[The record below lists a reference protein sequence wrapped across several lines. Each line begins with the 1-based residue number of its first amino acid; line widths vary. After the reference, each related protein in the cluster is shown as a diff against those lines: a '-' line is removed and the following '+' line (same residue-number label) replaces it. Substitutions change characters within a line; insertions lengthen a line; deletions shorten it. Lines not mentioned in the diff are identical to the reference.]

1 MAMPMRG
8 YRLCLLL
15 LVALLSV
22 SVPVARAVAA
32 TVPDTPLPVDPA
44 VHMHT
49 LDNGV
54 TYWIRS
60 HATPPGKITFWLY
73 IDTGSVNEDDGQ
85 EGIAHYLEHLAFNGS
100 QHFPPGELVKYFESI
115 GLRFGQ
121 HQNAFTSFDQTTYTL
136 TLPNTEPDTLDKGLL
151 YLSDV
156 AHRMLLTPE
165 EINQERNVILEEKRA
180 RKGVQQ
186 RLMDQLLPALL
197 PGSRV
202 AKRLPIGLESSIHRV
217 QRDDFLA
224 YYRKWYH
231 PANVTVLAVGDTPVE
246 TIEAAIKKHF
256 AGWTAPGP
264 APADLDYGMTP
275 FTSSRAIILTD
286 PELTSASVET
296 LAIGPWRPVTTRED
310 YRQQLLERLGTWIVN
325 RRFNQLIQEGNAPYQ
340 SADVSIGRLFG
351 VASEI
356 SAEAESEPS
365 AWHESL
371 RALISEI
378 KRAWQHGFA
387 AQELDDAKSAFLSA
401 AERAVQTEPTRDAG
415 SFIRIMNRARSAGEQ
430 PRSAAQFLKL
440 QQDLLPAITLQD
452 VATVFTETFTP
463 DAIAAIVLLPDHK
476 DVEVPSQNDV
486 LTLVNTV
493 WERPTEPWQGAQ
505 RPTALLEQTPTPGAI
520 AERSRD
526 EVLGITHMT
535 FANNVRLHYRYMD
548 FKKDDVTVVITLA
561 GGIIRETATSRGL
574 TSVATLPLSSPATAR
589 FSSTAL
595 RDFMTGKKVGVSMDQ
610 TADTVSL
617 RVSGAPEALE
627 DGLELAYL
635 LLREAT
641 IEPASV
647 KLWKREQL
655 QNLEARRT
663 QVSDLTREAA
673 ALVLSGNDARQQAL
687 TLQQVEARS
696 QEIPQAQAWLD
707 NLLRSAPMEVAIV
720 GDVPIDRALTLAAT
734 YLGSLP
740 SRPRTDPGLKA
751 LRQVPGFTGPMEKI
765 VSVDTITP
773 RAQPILMW
781 RSAPWSDVQGRRLS
795 YLAARIL
802 ERRMR
807 EEIREKHGLTY
818 STATYARPAKDYPAM
833 SALYIQ
839 FTTDPDKTREA
850 VQLARAVVETFAT
863 EGPTDD
869 EMETVRRQMRHMV
882 ESMLQEPPFWV
893 NLLSDLDYHDTNLE
907 DVHGLLD
914 KLMAYTKDDITM
926 AIKQTVQPERF
937 ALVIGEPK

>member
-1 MAMPMRG
+1 MPMIA
-8 YRLCLLL
+8 YRLRLLL
-15 LVALLSV
+15 LVVLLSV
-22 SVPVARAVAA
+22 SLLVARGTAVAA
-32 TVPDTPLPVDPA
+32 PDTPLPADPA
-44 VHMHT
+44 IHMHT

-60 HATPPGKITFWLY
+60 HATPPGKMTFWLHV
-73 IDTGSVNEDDGQ
+73 DTGSVNEADGQ

-100 QHFPPGELVKYFESI
+100 KHFPPGELVKYFESI

-156 AHRMLLTPE
+156 AHRLLLTPA

-180 RKGVQQ
+180 RKGAQQ

-202 AKRLPIGLESSIHRV
+202 AKRLPIGLESSILSM

-224 YYRKWYH
+224 YYSKWYH
-231 PANVTVLAVGDTPVE
+231 PANVTVLAVGDAPVE
-246 TIEAAIKKHF
+246 TIAAAITKHF
-256 AGWTAPGP
+256 AGWTAPEP
-264 APADLDYGMTP
+264 APNDLDYGIAP
-275 FTSSRAIILTD
+275 YASSRAIILTD

-296 LAIGPWRPVTTRED
+296 FAIGPWRPVTTRED
-310 YRQQLLERLGTWIVN
+310 YRQQLLRRLGTWIVN
-325 RRFNQLIQEGNAPYQ
+325 RRFNQLIREGNAPYQ
-340 SADVSIGRLFG
+340 SANVSIDRLFDR
-351 VASEI
+351 VSQF

-365 AWHESL
+365 AWQESL
-371 RALISEI
+371 RALITEV
-378 KRAWQHGFA
+378 KRAWQHGFT
-387 AQELDDAKSAFLSA
+387 AQELDDAKNAFLSA
-401 AERAVQTEPTRDAG
+401 AEHAVQTEPTRDAR
-415 SFIRIMNRARSAGEQ
+415 SFIYMMNRALSNGER
-430 PRSAAQFLKL
+430 PRSAAQALKL
-440 QQDLLPAITLQD
+440 QQDLLPDITLQD
-452 VATVFTETFTP
+452 VATTFTKTFTP
-463 DAIAAIVLLPDHK
+463 DAIAAIVLLPDK
-476 DVEVPSQNDV
+476 AGLDVPGQDDV

-493 WERPTEPWQGAQ
+493 WKRPTEPWQGTQ
-505 RPTALLEQTPTPGAI
+505 RPTALLEQTPTPGPI

-526 EVLGITHMT
+526 EVLEITHVT

-548 FKKDDVTVVITLA
+548 FKKDHVTVVITLA
-561 GGIIRETATSRGL
+561 GGIIRETAANRGI
-574 TSVATLPLSSPATAR
+574 TSVATLPLSSPATSR
-589 FSSTAL
+589 FLSTAL
-595 RDFMTGKKVGVSMDQ
+595 RDFMTGKKVDVSMDQ

-617 RVSGAPEALE
+617 QVSGAPEALE
-627 DGLELAYL
+627 DGLQLAYL

-647 KLWKREQL
+647 ELWKRQQL

-663 QVSDLTREAA
+663 QVSALTQEAA
-673 ALVLSGNDARQQAL
+673 ALVLSGNDPRQQVL
-687 TLQQVEARS
+687 TPDQVEARS
-696 QEIPQAQAWLD
+696 REIPQAQAWLN

-720 GDVPIDRALTLAAT
+720 GDLPIDRALTLAAT

-740 SRPRTDPGLKA
+740 SRPRTDSSLDA
-751 LRQVPGFTGPMEKI
+751 LRQVAGFTGPMKQI

-781 RSAPWSDVQGRRLS
+781 RSAPWRDVKGRRLS
-795 YLAARIL
+795 FLAARIL
-802 ERRMR
+802 ERRVR

-818 STATYARPAKDYPAM
+818 STATYARPAKVYPAM
-833 SALYIQ
+833 SALYVH
-839 FTTDPDKTREA
+839 FTTDPDKTSQA
-850 VQLARAVVETFAT
+850 VQLARVVVETFAS

-869 EMETVRRQMRHMV
+869 EMETVRRQMRHSV
-882 ESMLQEPPFWV
+882 ETMLQEPRFWV
-893 NLLSDLDYHDTNLE
+893 NLLSDLDYHGTNLE
-907 DVHGLLD
+907 DVHGLID
-914 KLMAYTKDDITM
+914 KLMAYTKDDIAI